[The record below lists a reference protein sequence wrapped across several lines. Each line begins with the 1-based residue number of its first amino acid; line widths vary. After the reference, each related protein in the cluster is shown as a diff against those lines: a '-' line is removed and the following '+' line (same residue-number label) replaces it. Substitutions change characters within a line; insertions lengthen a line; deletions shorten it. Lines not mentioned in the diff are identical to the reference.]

1 MRQEAVKLAGKI
13 ENWRKS
19 HESTFKEVKFTLH
32 LLRQNPLTVVGFI
45 MLIGLII
52 IAILAGLIAPYSP
65 YEVVL
70 ARKFLPPGREH
81 FFGTDELGRDIFS
94 RIIHGTRISLI
105 IGIFVVSVS
114 LSIGVLVGAIAGF
127 YSKKTDELLM
137 RLTDIFLAFPML
149 VLALAIGTAL
159 GPGIQNAMIALSVIW
174 WAWYA
179 RLVRAQVLSIRETQ
193 YIEAARA
200 VGGRDLHIII
210 KHVLP
215 NCIAPVIVNA
225 SMDMG
230 YVIITAASL
239 GFLGVGA
246 QPPMPEWGLM
256 ISTGRMYMMDYWW
269 LPTFPG
275 LAIVYAVLAF
285 NLVGDGLRDVLDPRL
300 RRFGR

>member
-1 MRQEAVKLAGKI
+1 VRQEDLKLAVKI

-19 HESTFKEVKFTLH
+19 HESAIREVKFTLH

-45 MLIGLII
+45 MFIVLII

-65 YEVVL
+65 YEVEL
-70 ARKFLPPGREH
+70 TRKFLPPGREH

-105 IGIFVVSVS
+105 VGIIVVSVS

-127 YSKKTDELLM
+127 YSKTTDEILM
-137 RLTDIFLAFPML
+137 RVTDIFLAFPML

-159 GPGIQNAMIALSVIW
+159 GPGIQNAMIALSFIW